1 MRPSD
6 SRSVTV
12 LPGTSGESQHSKEV
26 VLPPLTSHYP
36 QWSRGGKLGIGL
48 CPRPLSNDNENGLPC
63 QQSSLSVKVNKKGPD
78 LSLVGRSEGLVMAP
92 ADPLLRI
99 TQLEQNIRFLQDQHK
114 LMLTS
119 LHQEVEQLRQ
129 ANRDLQFQ
137 LVFSK
142 SGFIQSSPSPSSP
155 EDESKPKIILSPKQL
170 NMTSLQVE
178 ILEKEIS
185 ELKAALQEAKTKN
198 VYLTGIVEEQKKKLE
213 RLECR
218 RKELEAVG
226 NKITPGM
233 KLDAQNQAG
242 TSMTNDSTI
251 SQEVLDEQ
259 TLAVKLEEAEKII
272 RRLRRE
278 NEENRREL
286 AVIRANLSKSLGGS
300 GGGRQLGGG
309 GGNSHRGG
317 GSSGGGGS
325 HHRSHNQ
332 QQSQSQ
338 RFPPLHTQSYWHH
351 GQQAQ
356 HRGGIEFVSH
366 RHCANGG
373 SNGVGRLEKETQ
385 LVGRPAPSLPNLRNN
400 GTSSGYG
407 FSNSNNGNSHR
418 RGGHFN
424 GNGNHYYRGSKDEVG
439 DGGRKYRGGGG
450 SRGSRE
456 RKQ

>member
-1 MRPSD
+1 MASKVLVKIP
-6 SRSVTV
+6 TV
-12 LPGTSGESQHSKEV
+12 PFSQ
-26 VLPPLTSHYP
+26 
-36 QWSRGGKLGIGL
+36 
-48 CPRPLSNDNENGLPC
+48 
-63 QQSSLSVKVNKKGPD
+63 VNKKGPD
-78 LSLVGRSEGLVMAP
+78 LAAVGRSEGLVVAP

-129 ANRDLQFQ
+129 RNRDLQFQ
-137 LVFSK
+137 LIFAK

-155 EDESKPKIILSPKQL
+155 EDDSKPKIILSPKQL

-178 ILEKEIS
+178 ILEKEIA
-185 ELKAALQEAKTKN
+185 ELKTALQEAKTKN
-198 VYLTGIVEEQKKKLE
+198 VYLTGIVEEQKNIYVLLCRKLE
-213 RLECR
+213 KLESR
-218 RKELEAVG
+218 RQELEAVG
-226 NKITPGM
+226 NKITPGT
-233 KLDAQNQAG
+233 KSDAQNQAG
-242 TSMTNDSTI
+242 TCMSEGDSGTQDV
-251 SQEVLDEQ
+251 SEEQ
-259 TLAVKLEEAEKII
+259 ALAVKLEEAEKII

-286 AVIRANLSKSLGGS
+286 ATIRANLSKNLGGN

-309 GGNSHRGG
+309 GGNNGHRGG
-317 GSSGGGGS
+317 GGGGGGSGGVGGGSGGGG

-351 GQQAQ
+351 GQQSQ
-356 HRGGIEFVSH
+356 HRGGMEFVSH

-373 SNGVGRLEKETQ
+373 NNGGGRLEKETQ

-407 FSNSNNGNSHR
+407 FSNSNNGNNGNSHR

-424 GNGNHYYRGSKDEVG
+424 GNGNHYYRGNKDEVG
-439 DGGRKYRGGGG
+439 EGGRKYRGGGG

-456 RKQ
+456 GKQ